1 MLICCCKFLLL
12 DVRLRRD
19 EDILW
24 VLTQLCCEKRCMR
37 HLSIEDLKYA
47 EKRKQTGKQNYFL
60 EILHQQSQPSESG
73 EYETVFF
80 IRGKGVCREA
90 WLQAHN
96 LSKASFRRIIKQFK
110 DGVTMVEHGN
120 KGRKSVMSKTAEWI
134 TWLQFFVN
142 CIGDH
147 QPMTMVVFIC
157 HHASAKVI
165 STKKCWKKTNLSTNQ
180 PYHYLPFTVSLWD
193 KHFSHVIV
201 PKVLQIVQST
211 FQSPLTSSVHILSA

>member
-1 MLICCCKFLLL
+1 MLICCCKFPLL

-19 EDILW
+19 EEILW

-60 EILHQQSQPSESG
+60 EILHQQSQLSESG
-73 EYETVFF
+73 EYKTVFF

-96 LSKASFRRIIKQFK
+96 LSKESFRRIMKKFK

-120 KGRKSVMSKTAEWI
+120 KGRKSVMSKTAECI

-147 QPMTMVVFIC
+147 QPDNGGIHLPSCFSKSDIY
-157 HHASAKVI
+157 
-165 STKKCWKKTNLSTNQ
+165 KKMLEENKSLNQ
-180 PYHYLPFTVSLWD
+180 PTISLSHFYSLWD
-193 KHFSHVIV
+193 KHFSHVII
-201 PKVLQIVQST
+201 PKVLQIFQST
-211 FQSPLTSSVHILSA
+211 FQSPLTSSALIFSA